1 MNFFTRLLRRLR
13 NLFINSSDIGKE
25 FGVDLITSDDM
36 NNALKKW
43 DNISTGKPPW
53 KDTADE
59 IDTVN
64 MAKHISDTRAKLTTL
79 DIGIAISGSARADF
93 LQVLADDLL
102 KRLPDKIAEADRL
115 GGIMIKWNGE
125 TWDYVLPGSFGI
137 TAKDDNGEIVGAIF
151 ASHTSQGKAH
161 YTRLEYHRFEGADA
175 NGPLYV
181 VTNKAFKNQIEGNKS
196 VLGAPVK
203 LQSVAAWANMQ
214 DEVKIS
220 KLEKPLFA
228 YYRVPGA
235 NTVDSSSPLG
245 LSVFANALTELKAID
260 VAVSR
265 KNAEIEDSKHI
276 TFVGQ
281 TVIQNAVNKGIE
293 LPRFVKGLGMG
304 INDGETSAI
313 HEHVPTILTD
323 ARIKDIN
330 FNLSMA
336 GVKCGFSEGV
346 FVMDGQ
352 TGMITATQVESDDR
366 DTIQTIKA
374 DRDALKEALEQAFY
388 GADALATLYGLA
400 PLGEYEINFIFG
412 DITYSYEEDKAA
424 WRAYAMQGW
433 IPKWL
438 YFVKFEGMSE
448 EEAKALTAEAQMANM
463 EAGLFDSGSNGPT
476 PPPKK
481 QPPKKEDKKDGK
493 KDDKKK

>member
-1 MNFFTRLLRRLR
+1 M
-13 NLFINSSDIGKE
+13 FINSSDIGKE
-25 FGVDLITSDDM
+25 FGVELITSDDM
-36 NNALKKW
+36 NNALRKW

-53 KDTADE
+53 KNTADE
-59 IDTVN
+59 IDTIN
-64 MAKHISDTRAKLTTL
+64 MAKHIADTRAKLTTL
-79 DIGIAISGSARADF
+79 DIGIAISGSTRADF
-93 LQVLADDLL
+93 LQKLADDLL

-125 TWDYVLPGSFGI
+125 TWDYVLPGNFGI
-137 TAKDDNGEIVGAIF
+137 AAKDDNGEIVGAIF
-151 ASHTSQGKAH
+151 ASHTSQGKEH
-161 YTRLEYHRFEGADA
+161 YTRLEYHRFEGRDE

-181 VTNKAFKNQIEGNKS
+181 VTNKAYKNQIEGNKS
-196 VLGAPVK
+196 ILGAPVQ
-203 LQSVAAWANMQ
+203 LQSVAAWAHMQ
-214 DEVKIS
+214 DKVVIS

-245 LSVFANALTELKAID
+245 LSVFANAITELKAID
-260 VAVSR
+260 IAVSR

-281 TVIQNAVNKGIE
+281 TVIQNATNKGLE
-293 LPRFVKGLGMG
+293 LPRFVKGLGLG
-304 INDGETSAI
+304 INDGETTAI

-374 DRDALKEALEQAFY
+374 DRDALRDALEQAFY
-388 GADALATLYGLA
+388 GADALTTLYDLA
-400 PLGEYEINFIFG
+400 PLGEYEINFNFG

-424 WRAYAMQGW
+424 WRSYAMQGW

-448 EEAKALTAEAQMANM
+448 EDAKALTAEADKANM
-463 EAGLFDSGSNGPT
+463 ETGLFGGP
-476 PPPKK
+476 
-481 QPPKKEDKKDGK
+481 DK
-493 KDDKKK
+493 